1 MAQSSYIEATS
12 NFVTWLPESIIK
24 ILPSVIQSKDFDQY
38 ISVLGITLIFV
49 AAVIW
54 LKNKSKVSKK
64 NKQS

>member
-1 MAQSSYIEATS
+1 MAQASYIEATS

-24 ILPSVIQSKDFDQY
+24 ILPSVTQSKDFDQY